1 MKKTGIIDAD
11 SDLTPE
17 ELELILKDFGVID
30 ADIYLTT
37 DELDTLLNDV
47 FDLESNLMDGQRTQ
61 LLIDTL
67 GPYSDLTH
75 QELEDLWR

>member
-17 ELELILKDFGVID
+17 QLELVLEEFGVIN
-30 ADIYLTT
+30 ADVYLTE

-47 FDLESNLMDGQRTQ
+47 FVLESNLTDEQRTE
-61 LLIDTL
+61 LLIDIL
-67 GPYSDLTH
+67 GHVSDLSD
-75 QELEDLWR
+75 Q

>member
-17 ELELILKDFGVID
+17 ELELVLKEFGVID
-30 ADIYLTT
+30 ADVYLTAE
-37 DELDTLLNDV
+37 ELDKLLNDV
-47 FDLESNLMDGQRTQ
+47 FDLESDLMDGERTQ
-61 LLIDTL
+61 LLIDIL
-67 GPYSDLTH
+67 GPVSDFTD